1 MALPSGKRA
10 AALRPASALA
20 LAFLLAPAA
29 AAASDYAC
37 NFVEVQCDRAANV
50 VRVVPFR
57 AENEECDRLR
67 KVVKDADWLIDVAR
81 HARIGGKAGAGPG
94 AAKIVRCDLGEGKLV
109 SASVQGAPVDSKLQG
124 RCSATFSA
132 IVTIDEQ
139 QPRPRRVLNELNL
152 LQSCEAGGAADRVEY
167 SPDSQKL
174 LIQWSSEP
182 QFGVL
187 ERTVLARKSLQD
199 AKRAGR

>member
-1 MALPSGKRA
+1 MDRRYAKRA
-10 AALRPASALA
+10 STTCRAFVAALA
-20 LAFLLAPAA
+20 LMLPAA
-29 AAASDYAC
+29 AAAAADYAC

-67 KVVKDADWLIDVAR
+67 TVVKDADWLVDIGR
-81 HARIGGKAGAGPG
+81 HVRQVGKDRATAGT
-94 AAKIVRCDLGEGKLV
+94 AKVVKCDLGEGKAI
-109 SASVQGAPVDSKLQG
+109 SASVQGVPVDAKSHG
-124 RCSATFSA
+124 RCGEMFSA
-132 IVTIDEQ
+132 IVSIDEQ

-152 LQSCEAGGAADRVEY
+152 LQSCETGGAADLIEY
-167 SPDSQKL
+167 FPDSQKL

-187 ERTVLARKSLQD
+187 ERTVLARKNLQE
-199 AKRAGR
+199 AKRNGR